1 VGADAHGENMWYSFN
16 YGPVHF
22 IQFDTEARVVARVI
36 CGTSFF
42 IRLGLQTD
50 YPNAPM
56 ATSCPLLPCGNFGP
70 NNAQLAWLEQDL
82 AQAQADRK
90 LRPWIFVSG
99 HRPIYR
105 TDDMNPDGSPSGEAY
120 NLQQALEG
128 LFAKYDVDMYF
139 AGHQHSYQRTYPV
152 LNNTV
157 ETSYVNPKFPV
168 HLIVGGAGCDE
179 MTGKTATDPLSDGA
193 DPAWLAAK
201 DTTHYGM
208 GILNVYN
215 VRRVRGLFWRWLV
228 RFKRASL
235 WPACRLPRCVG
246 HGTRVRMVP
255 CWIRLPWS
263 RMLIN
268 SCRA

>member
-1 VGADAHGENMWYSFN
+1 
-16 YGPVHF
+16 
-22 IQFDTEARVVARVI
+22 
-36 CGTSFF
+36 
-42 IRLGLQTD
+42 
-50 YPNAPM
+50 M

-70 NNAQLAWLEQDL
+70 NNAQLTWLEQDL

-179 MTGKTATDPLSDGA
+179 MSGKTATNPLGDGDS

-215 VRRVRGLFWRWLV
+215 VSVAVQSMETTLLLVFCLCLQATTVRWTWYESKDGSVLDQITLV
-228 RFKRASL
+228 KDS
-235 WPACRLPRCVG
+235 
-246 HGTRVRMVP
+246 H
-255 CWIRLPWS
+255 
-263 RMLIN
+263 
-268 SCRA
+268 